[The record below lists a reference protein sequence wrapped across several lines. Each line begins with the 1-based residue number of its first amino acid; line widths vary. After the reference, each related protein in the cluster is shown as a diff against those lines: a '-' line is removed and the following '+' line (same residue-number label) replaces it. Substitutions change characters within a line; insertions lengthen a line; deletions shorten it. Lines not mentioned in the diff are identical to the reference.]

1 MNYRKFFSLGF
12 AVVALAVAAQ
22 AGPPL
27 ICHPFDI
34 GNAKSLPW
42 GYGQGWDRARS
53 DYDLKRLVADTQALL
68 TPDTPVLVRMET
80 LRRATVYA
88 AKDRAIAR
96 ELLGRLMERASSPE
110 SKGKS
115 DALALF
121 DAGYLAEAYKQM
133 SRELKGLTPANDVN
147 GYTLVRRAIALR
159 GKDPEM
165 EFAAALMTGPDQS
178 AQHQEHYRNTVNG
191 AAEGSLLAR
200 NLVSHFGYKGRTLAE
215 LREK

>member
-1 MNYRKFFSLGF
+1 MTRIKLFPLG
-12 AVVALAVAAQ
+12 VALALLAVSAQ

-34 GNAKSLPW
+34 GTAKSLPW
-42 GYGQGWDRARS
+42 GDGQGWDRARS
-53 DYDLKRLVADTQALL
+53 DYDLKRLVAGTLALL
-68 TPDTPVLVRMET
+68 TPDTPVVVRMET

-96 ELLGRLMERASSPE
+96 ELLGRLMERASEAE

-121 DAGYLAEAYKQM
+121 DAGYLAESYKQM

-147 GYTLVRRAIALR
+147 GYALVRRAIGLR

-165 EFAAALMTGPDQS
+165 EFAAALITWSDKS
-178 AQHQEHYRNTVNG
+178 AQHHEHYRNTVNG

-200 NLVSHFGYKGRTLAE
+200 NLVSHFSHKGQTLAE